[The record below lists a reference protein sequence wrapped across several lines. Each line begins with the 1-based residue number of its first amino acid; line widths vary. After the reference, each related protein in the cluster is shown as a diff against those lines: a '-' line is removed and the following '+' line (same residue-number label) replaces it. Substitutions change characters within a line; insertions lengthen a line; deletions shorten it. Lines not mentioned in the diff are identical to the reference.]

1 MHGINLN
8 KCTNAQGKECSF
20 EKCVLKIYLSQ
31 GGSYTTIKL
40 IKYSAA
46 MAEMEAIRVPRLWD
60 KFPCLVLMPESCV
73 TTQKAESLA
82 WEMARAPA
90 PIASVV
96 KTFSISVSSPRGLS
110 SGATMDAVVIMATVV
125 DPWAHLSP
133 NARRKGRKRPQL
145 APSKAVVT
153 EDPIPEF

>member
-1 MHGINLN
+1 ML
-8 KCTNAQGKECSF
+8 E
-20 EKCVLKIYLSQ
+20 IYLSQ

-40 IKYSAA
+40 IKYNTA
-46 MAEMEAIRVPRLWD
+46 MAEKEAMRVPRLWD
-60 KFPCLVLMPESCV
+60 RLPCLVVMPESCV

-82 WEMARAPA
+82 CEIARAPA

-96 KTFSISVSSPRGLS
+96 KTFKISVSSPRGLS
-110 SGATMDAVVIMATVV
+110 SGATIEAVVIMATVV

-133 NARRKGRKRPQL
+133 NARRKGRKMPQL

>member
-1 MHGINLN
+1 ML
-8 KCTNAQGKECSF
+8 E
-20 EKCVLKIYLSQ
+20 IYLSQ

-40 IKYSAA
+40 IKYNTA
-46 MAEMEAIRVPRLWD
+46 MAEKEAMRVPRLWD
-60 KFPCLVLMPESCV
+60 RLPCLVVMPESCV

-82 WEMARAPA
+82 CEIARAPA

-96 KTFSISVSSPRGLS
+96 KTFKISVSSPRGLS
-110 SGATMDAVVIMATVV
+110 SGATIEAVVIMATVV